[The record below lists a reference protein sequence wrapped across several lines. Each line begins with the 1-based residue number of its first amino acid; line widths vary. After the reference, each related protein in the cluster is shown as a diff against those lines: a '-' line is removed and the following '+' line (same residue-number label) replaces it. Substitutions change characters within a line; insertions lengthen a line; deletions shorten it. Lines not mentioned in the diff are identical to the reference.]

1 MSYSIETYDKAQNI
15 LDRRKEKAT
24 LEAQSRID
32 KLCAEIP
39 ELNVINRKLAQIG
52 LNISRTF
59 FTSKDPQ
66 ADINKLRIESLALQE
81 EKKNL
86 LKKNGYDENE
96 LAIKYTCTACEDTG
110 FINGR
115 RCKCFVN
122 LLKEI
127 ERDKIEKIAPIEE
140 CTFDTFST
148 EYYPD
153 IAQNGGISPKYRAE
167 KIKESCI
174 GYATNF
180 SKGAKNLL
188 FTGGT
193 GLGKTHLSLAIANV
207 VINRGYS
214 VIYGTAQNILGDL
227 QNENFGRIDNLKYR
241 ENKILDV
248 DLLILDD
255 LGTEF
260 KSAYTISCLYNI
272 INTRIGAK
280 LPTIISTNYTLKE
293 LLEFYD
299 QRITSRI
306 TGEYSPLTL
315 EGNDIRYIKNKK
327 V

>member
-1 MSYSIETYDKAQNI
+1 M
-15 LDRRKEKAT
+15 
-24 LEAQSRID
+24 
-32 KLCAEIP
+32 
-39 ELNVINRKLAQIG
+39 
-52 LNISRTF
+52 
-59 FTSKDPQ
+59 
-66 ADINKLRIESLALQE
+66 QE

-180 SKGAKNLL
+180 NKGAKNLL

-241 ENKILDV
+241 ENEILDV

-306 TGEYSPLTL
+306 TGEYSLLTL
-315 EGNDIRYIKNKK
+315 EGNDIRYIKK
-327 V
+327 